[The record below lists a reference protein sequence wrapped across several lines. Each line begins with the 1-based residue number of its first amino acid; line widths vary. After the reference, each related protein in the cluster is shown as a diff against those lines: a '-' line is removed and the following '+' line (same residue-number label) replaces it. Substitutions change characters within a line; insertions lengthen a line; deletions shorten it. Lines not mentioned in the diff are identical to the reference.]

1 MPCHSVSVAGAV
13 IDGEGR
19 ILAIRRRDNGHREPH
34 GGVLEL
40 EETVEDGL
48 VREIREETG
57 LTVLPER
64 LT

>member
-19 ILAIRRRDNGHREPH
+19 VLAIRRRDSGHREPP